1 MKTKKTKKE
10 EFKTEVEEI
19 IEPSQEL
26 ETSEIEIVEDY
37 IPTPS
42 EIEEFSQYSDE
53 VTPEPTSE
61 PEPEPIHEPE
71 PLPEI
76 EPLPETPSKDDEI
89 PSGDEPP
96 KKTRKPYTKR
106 NKSDLIDDI
115 KKDYKPKDDGKGQVI
130 SVGANKKKVDLS
142 KYVSGTLLIMLIDS
156 LIPNVMLYSAKYIAP
171 EKYRNAKVESLQM
184 TMEERKQIEP
194 LANEVIVV
202 LIGELSPLEAFLI
215 FTAVI
220 YGSKLLTL

>member
-42 EIEEFSQYSDE
+42 EIEEFSEKEEETIEY
-53 VTPEPTSE
+53 PETE
-61 PEPEPIHEPE
+61 IMPEIEPE

>member
-1 MKTKKTKKE
+1 MGRKPKQE
-10 EFKTEVEEI
+10 EFNNEVEV
-19 IEPSQEL
+19 IEPI
-26 ETSEIEIVEDY
+26 ETTIEPIEE
-37 IPTPS
+37 PTPVV
-42 EIEEFSQYSDE
+42 ETII
-53 VTPEPTSE
+53 E
-61 PEPEPIHEPE
+61 PEPEPEPSPEPTPEPE
-71 PLPEI
+71 PTQELEPTPDPIPESI
-76 EPLPETPSKDDEI
+76 DQDDEI
-89 PSGDEPP
+89 PSTEEPP
-96 KKTRKPYTKR
+96 KKQRKPYTKR
-106 NKSDLIDDI
+106 NRNDLIDDI

-130 SVGANKKKVDLS
+130 SVGTNKKKVDLS

-220 YGSKLLTL
+220 YGSKMLTL

>member
-1 MKTKKTKKE
+1 MGRKPK
-10 EFKTEVEEI
+10 
-19 IEPSQEL
+19 Q
-26 ETSEIEIVEDY
+26 
-37 IPTPS
+37 
-42 EIEEFSQYSDE
+42 EEFSKE
-53 VTPEPTSE
+53 VEVIEPIETPIEPIEEPTPVEEPIIE
-61 PEPEPIHEPE
+61 PEPEPSPEPTPEPE
-71 PLPEI
+71 PSPAEETTPESSQI
-76 EPLPETPSKDDEI
+76 ENDDDI
-89 PSGDEPP
+89 PSTEEPP
-96 KKTRKPYTKR
+96 KKQRKPYTKR
-106 NKSDLIDDI
+106 NRADLIDDI

-130 SVGANKKKVDLS
+130 SVGTNKKKVDLS

>member
-10 EFKTEVEEI
+10 DFKTEVEEI
-19 IEPSQEL
+19 IEPSQDL

-42 EIEEFSQYSDE
+42 EIEEFSEKEEETIEY
-53 VTPEPTSE
+53 PETEIMPEIE
-61 PEPEPIHEPE
+61 PEI
-71 PLPEI
+71 LPEI
-76 EPLPETPSKDDEI
+76 EPLPETPSMDDEI

-130 SVGANKKKVDLS
+130 SVGTNKKKVDLS

-220 YGSKLLTL
+220 YGSKMLTL

>member
-10 EFKTEVEEI
+10 DFKTEVEEI

-42 EIEEFSQYSDE
+42 EIEEFSEKEEDTNKY
-53 VTPEPTSE
+53 PETEIMPEIE
-61 PEPEPIHEPE
+61 PEIM
-71 PLPEI
+71 PEI
-76 EPLPETPSKDDEI
+76 EPLPETPSMDDEI

-96 KKTRKPYTKR
+96 KKIRKPYTKW

-156 LIPNVMLYSAKYIAP
+156 LIPNIMLYSAKYIAP